1 MASAGARG
9 ARVTWPT
16 IGQLWTY
23 LGVAL
28 PVLASL
34 LVPMPSVDLT
44 YQLRAGADILAG
56 GGIPSVDTWTFT
68 VAGTPWLDQ
77 QWGAQILLAAVYQA
91 AGWTGLAILRSA
103 LVGLTFGLLLAAVRS
118 AWSIAST
125 RAGGSAIASSARTA
139 TLILLGFF
147 AVAAPALALRPQLFA
162 IVLFAAT
169 LLILVER
176 SRHPRRL
183 WLIPVF
189 AVAWAN
195 LHGSF
200 PLVIVL
206 VALAWVDEVA
216 LLRTPASAGHPQPPL
231 SRRLLGST
239 GLTIIAAISALATL
253 VTPFGLDAWRYIER
267 LARDPEIT
275 SQVTEWRP
283 PWPLDPAGAI
293 FYLSLAAAVVMLGFR
308 FRSDRGR
315 PPVQFLAA
323 ILAIV
328 LFGALGVVT
337 GRGLAWW
344 ALVAPVAIVSL
355 QPGLRLADVRLR
367 GLPALSART
376 AREASMSEG
385 RRSPLNAWLMA
396 VLVLAGV
403 VLLPP
408 LRDVGPAGV
417 PGGTLSAAPQGI
429 AAKLR
434 ELVDAGAIVPG
445 AHAWNPQLWGSWLE
459 YAVPDLAYAVDSRIE
474 LFPVDLWTDVH
485 TAANANGEWLSI
497 FDEYDVDVIITDWNA
512 TEQYDGLFN
521 SPSWFMCAA
530 VASEGWIWLRVTDD
544 ARARPGCIA
553 G

>member
-1 MASAGARG
+1 M
-9 ARVTWPT
+9 
-16 IGQLWTY
+16 GQLWTF
-23 LGVAL
+23 LAVAL

-34 LVPMPSVDLT
+34 LVPMPAVDLA

-56 GGIPSVDTWTFT
+56 HGIPTADAWTFT
-68 VAGTPWLDQ
+68 VTGTPWLDQ
-77 QWGAQILLAAVYQA
+77 QWGAQIVLTADFKA
-91 AGWTGLAILRSA
+91 AGWTGLAILRAA
-103 LVGLTFGLLLAAVRS
+103 LVGLTFGLLLATVRS

-139 TLILLGFF
+139 TLLVLAFF
-147 AVAAPALALRPQLFA
+147 AVGAPALALRPQLFG

-206 VALAWVDEVA
+206 VALAWVDEVT
-216 LLRTPASAGHPQPPL
+216 LLRTPAPAGHARARL

-239 GLTIIAAISALATL
+239 GLAIIAAISALATL

-283 PWPLDPAGAI
+283 PSPLDPAGAI
-293 FYLSLAAAVVMLGFR
+293 FYLSLVAAVVMLGFR

-315 PPVQFLAA
+315 PPAQFVAA
-323 ILAIV
+323 ILALV
-328 LFGALGVVT
+328 VFGALGAVT

-344 ALVAPVAIVSL
+344 VLVAPVAIVSL

-367 GLPALSART
+367 GLPQLRART
-376 AREASMSEG
+376 AREASISEA
-385 RRSPLNAWLMA
+385 RRTPLNAWVMA

-408 LRDVGPAGV
+408 LRDEGPAGV
-417 PGGTLSAAPQGI
+417 PRGVLSFAPQGV
-429 AAKLR
+429 AEALR
-434 ELVDAGAIVPG
+434 ELRDRGTIPSAARV
-445 AHAWNPQLWGSWLE
+445 WNPQQWGSWLE
-459 YAVPDLAYAVDSRIE
+459 YAVPDLRYAVDSRIE
-474 LFPVDLWTDVH
+474 LFAPELWADVH
-485 TAANANGEWLSI
+485 AVAPGVPGWEVVLANHRVDVTVIRSDDLDLASAFVESTTWVQCYADDDGSI
-497 FDEYDVDVIITDWNA
+497 FIPVA
-512 TEQYDGLFN
+512 GRGSA
-521 SPSWFMCAA
+521 SPSC
-530 VASEGWIWLRVTDD
+530 
-544 ARARPGCIA
+544 
-553 G
+553 